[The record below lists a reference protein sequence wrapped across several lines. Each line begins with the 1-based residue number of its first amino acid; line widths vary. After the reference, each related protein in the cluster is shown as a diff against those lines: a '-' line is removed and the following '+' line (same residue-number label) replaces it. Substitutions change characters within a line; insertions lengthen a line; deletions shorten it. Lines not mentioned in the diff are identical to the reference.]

1 VSIKTKFF
9 ALPTFKAFYDLLD
22 NYEHETGKAEVVT
35 PEEVN
40 ENWRFIHAICATPC
54 MEYAYAYLFARKRIK
69 PGYDD
74 FKKTLYDLWFNMY
87 RRGKSKS
94 DDSSGFEHVFVGE
107 LKDDGKVIGF
117 HNWIQIFL
125 EEKKGKLDYQGFVC
139 HKKKNHNEIVPS
151 EKEQLITI
159 QFTWDVN
166 ASSMDKKKD
175 VSSTFIGTSP
185 EFEIA
190 LYTLCFLLDDEED
203 HFCEIGHPDHIYHVN
218 IKCHRWQ
225 TKDGYRIAACF
236 PIAVD

>member
-1 VSIKTKFF
+1 MMIS
-9 ALPTFKAFYDLLD
+9 
-22 NYEHETGKAEVVT
+22 
-35 PEEVN
+35 
-40 ENWRFIHAICATPC
+40 
-54 MEYAYAYLFARKRIK
+54 
-69 PGYDD
+69 
-74 FKKTLYDLWFNMY
+74 KKTLYDLWFNMY
-87 RRGKSKS
+87 RRGKSSKT

-159 QFTWDVN
+159 QFTWDVS
-166 ASSMDKKKD
+166 ASAMDKRKD
-175 VSSTFIGTSP
+175 LSSTFIGTSP

-190 LYTLCFLLDDEED
+190 LYSLCFLIDDEED
-203 HFCEIGHPDHIYHVN
+203 HFVEVGHPDHIYHVN